1 MAKGCG
7 CDAAVGRKQSMNREQ
22 NLNLLGELPD
32 NWDVV
37 IIGGGATGLG
47 AAVDSASRGFKTL
60 LLEQHDFAKGTSSR
74 STKLIHGGLRYL
86 QQGNLSLV
94 VEALR
99 ERGLLCQNAPHL
111 VHPLPF
117 LVPNYKW
124 WEGPFYGIGVK
135 IYDFLAGSLGL
146 QASEHLNKK
155 ETLKRLPTLEP
166 EHLRGGVVYY
176 DGQFDD
182 ARLAITLARTA
193 SDLGGILI
201 NYMKV
206 TGLIK
211 KKGHSVGVKAKD
223 LETGKEYKIT
233 SKVIINAT
241 GVFSDQI
248 RHLDD
253 KTSLPIIAP
262 SRGTHIVLPKEFLP
276 SNTAILI
283 PHTEDNRVLF
293 LVPWHDKVLLG
304 TTDLPISKVSLEPF
318 ALKKEISF
326 LLKYAAQYLTK
337 PPKPSD
343 VLSVF
348 TGIRPLVKSDETKTT
363 SSLSRDHRILVS
375 TSGLITIVGG
385 KWTTYRQMAEDVIDK
400 AIQTSTLP
408 DHPCITRTLP
418 LHGFKK
424 KVDPQD
430 PFSVYGSDLPL
441 LELMEGF
448 NKKIHPRLTLV
459 EAEVIFAVRKEMA
472 LTVEDVL
479 ARRTRSLLLDAKAS
493 IEAAPFVAK
502 TLAKELGKDA
512 SWEKEQIKAYQEMAK
527 HYLVD

>member
-1 MAKGCG
+1 
-7 CDAAVGRKQSMNREQ
+7 MNRE
-22 NLNLLGELPD
+22 LNVKQIEELPD
-32 NWDVV
+32 RWDVV

-94 VEALR
+94 IEALR

-117 LVPNYKW
+117 LVPSYKW

-135 IYDFLAGSLGL
+135 LYDFLAGSLGL
-146 QASEHLNKK
+146 QASEHLNAK
-155 ETLKRLPTLEP
+155 ETLKKIPTLEP
-166 EHLRGGVVYY
+166 EHLRGGTIYY

-193 SDLGGILI
+193 SDLGATLI
-201 NYMKV
+201 NYIKV
-206 TGLIK
+206 SGLIK
-211 KKGHSVGVKAKD
+211 KKGQCVGAKAKD
-223 LETGKEYKIT
+223 LKSGKEYKIK

-241 GVFSDQI
+241 GVFSD
-248 RHLDD
+248 RLRRMDD
-253 KTSLPIIAP
+253 KKALPIIAP
-262 SRGTHIVLPKEFLP
+262 SRGTHLVLPKEFLP
-276 SNTAILI
+276 SDAAILI
-283 PHTEDNRVLF
+283 PQTDDKRVLF

-304 TTDLPISKVSLEPF
+304 TTDIPMNKVSLEPH

-326 LLKYAAQYLTK
+326 LLKHAARYLSK
-337 PPKPSD
+337 EPKLSD

-348 TGIRPLVKSDETKTT
+348 TGIRPLVKSDEKSST

-375 TSGLITIVGG
+375 PSGMITIAGG

-400 AIQTSTLP
+400 AIQTSSLP

-418 LHGFKK
+418 LHGFTEKK
-424 KVDPQD
+424 ADLQD
-430 PFSVYGSDLPL
+430 PWSLYGSDVSL
-441 LELMEGF
+441 LESLIEKEG
-448 NKKIHPRLTLV
+448 KHLDKYIHPRLPYKQV
-459 EAEVIFAVRKEMA
+459 EVAFAARREMA

-493 IEAAPFVAK
+493 IEAAPLVAK
-502 TLAKELGKDA
+502 LLAKELGKTET
-512 SWEKEQIKAYQEMAK
+512 WEKEQIKAYQEMARS
-527 HYLVD
+527 YLVEV